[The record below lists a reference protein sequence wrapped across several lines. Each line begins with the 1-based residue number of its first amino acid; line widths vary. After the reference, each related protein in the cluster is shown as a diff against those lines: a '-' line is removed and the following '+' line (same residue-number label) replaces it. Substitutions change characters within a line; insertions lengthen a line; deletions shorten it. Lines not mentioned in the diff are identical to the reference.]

1 MAAQEIDY
9 DELDGMNLRNPVLL
23 IAFSGWN
30 DAGDAATAAIAHLT
44 ATYPNVTLGTIDG
57 EDYLDFQVNRPE
69 VKNTA
74 DGSKIIWPGITL
86 TLLHQSERDLILM
99 SGPEPNF
106 HWRAFTCEVLD
117 FIRACRLD
125 MVVLLGAML
134 TDAPHSRPLPVSV
147 HTSEPYL
154 GESLGCEPT
163 DYEGPTGMPGVLAEA
178 IEAIGI
184 PTVSLWVSVPHYVAS
199 PPNPK
204 ATQALILRLEE
215 VLDISLDSGR
225 LPELTALW
233 EERISELAAAD
244 PEIAEYIEDLEE
256 KRDRLQLPDS
266 IGNDLADEFERYLRG
281 QD

>member
-1 MAAQEIDY
+1 MAAQQIDY
-9 DELDGMNLRNPVLL
+9 DEIDGMTLRNPVLL

-30 DAGDAATAAIAHLT
+30 DAGDAATAAIAHLKS
-44 ATYPNVTLGTIDG
+44 TYPNVTLGTIDG

-74 DGSKIIWPGITL
+74 EGSIIIWPGITL

-106 HWRAFTCEVLD
+106 HWRAFTSEVLD
-117 FIRACRLD
+117 FIRVCQLD

-134 TDAPHSRPLPVSV
+134 TDAPHSRPLPVSIR
-147 HTSEPYL
+147 TSEPYL
-154 GESLGCEPT
+154 DESLGCEPSN
-163 DYEGPTGMPGVLAEA
+163 YEGPTGMPGVLTEA
-178 IEAIGI
+178 IEAIGV

-215 VLDISLDSGR
+215 VLDISLDAGR

-233 EERISELAAAD
+233 EERISELVAAD
-244 PEIAEYIEDLEE
+244 PEIAEYIKDLEE